1 MDCRTPGHSAH
12 GISQARILECG
23 AIVFSRGI
31 FLTQGSNLQL
41 LHCRQSLYLLSQGEG
56 LNSVGIWEKY
66 AQVLGLTRPNIL
78 RQWDIW

>member
-1 MDCRTPGHSAH
+1 MDDSTPSSSAH
-12 GISQARILECG
+12 GISQARIPEWV
-23 AIVFSRGI
+23 AISSSRGI

-41 LHCRQSLYLLSQGEG
+41 LHCRQSLYPLSQGEG
-56 LNSVGIWEKY
+56 LNSVGIWGKY